1 MDRGIVHACFD
12 EFVATGVVLF
22 DDQQEQIEH
31 VEDGLKFHFLLTPS
45 TIKKPLFQQPPA
57 NPDPSS
63 GRLEGS
69 DIDTLGFEIP
79 LSSGE
84 IPLLSPST
92 STYRPGGTRTHFI
105 VANKFALARPHFL
118 VLTSSGL
125 RRQHEPLDRDDF
137 EFAWFMLHSL
147 PRREKTLEGGAKD
160 YLAFFNCGRDS
171 GCSRV
176 HKHMQVLPMRWSGSG
191 TDSGSSSGSGSE
203 FFDLGRGSLISFL
216 EGDAGQQEP
225 EIPFSWF
232 YQRFEKEDMTA
243 PEVEGVYANLL
254 AQAETAGQTKGD
266 IPDNT
271 EPGAACP
278 HNVIFTRRW
287 MVVIPRR
294 LARVSTEVGT
304 NALGMLGVIPVG
316 TSEEI
321 ESWVRLGVKKALAEM
336 GVPRSE
342 EGPTAKSVV

>member
-1 MDRGIVHACFD
+1 MDRGVVHAYFD

-31 VEDGLKFHFLLTPS
+31 VEDGLKFQFLLTPS
-45 TIKKPLFQQPPA
+45 TIKKPLFQQPPS

-79 LSSGE
+79 LFSSE
-84 IPLLSPST
+84 KPLFSSST
-92 STYRPGGTRTHFI
+92 STYQPAGTRTHFI

-118 VLTSSGL
+118 VLTSSGF

-147 PRREKTLEGGAKD
+147 PRREKTLEGGSKD

-191 TDSGSSSGSGSE
+191 TDSGSK
-203 FFDLGRGSLISFL
+203 
-216 EGDAGQQEP
+216 GDAGQQEP

-254 AQAETAGQTKGD
+254 AQAETVGQTKGD

-342 EGPTAKSVV
+342 EGPTTKSVV